1 MTIRKE
7 FEMARIYG
15 RRAPRRNRNRIY
27 TIISI
32 VFIFGIIAYL
42 NISGNKSKTELIPN
56 SNGTT
61 IPSGSEESSS
71 AGNTSSGSS
80 LNSSLPNW
88 ATSSDGEAPVPN
100 QELPGTGQSERI
112 TEMGNATLT
121 ASGGN
126 TEMTTSMQPPVQFT
140 NSEADMLI
148 AQANELMKQG
158 ISQIIPACDKFN
170 EALRSRTINAQQA
183 EFVKKQLS
191 SLADDWLFNKSVLQG
206 DTLCEYYKIQ
216 SGDRLQVIG
225 EKNNVPYELL
235 MTINNISDAKKIQ
248 VGQTIK
254 ILKGPFHAKVYRS
267 SFTMD
272 VYLKNT
278 YVRTFKVGL
287 GLAGTETPTGMWKV
301 KPGGKLIEPVWTD
314 PQGKTHYPSDADYP
328 LGSRWVALEGV
339 SGDAVGKQG
348 FAIHG
353 TREPQSLGTASSQGC
368 IRLENGSAVLV
379 YNMLI
384 PAYSTVEVLN

>member
-1 MTIRKE
+1 
-7 FEMARIYG
+7 MARIYG
-15 RRAPRRNRNRIY
+15 RRTTRRNRNRIY

-32 VFIFGIIAYL
+32 VIIAGIIAY
-42 NISGNKSKTELIPN
+42 IYIPGNDSRTELIPN
-56 SNGTT
+56 SNDVT
-61 IPSGSEESSS
+61 ISS
-71 AGNTSSGSS
+71 TSSGSS
-80 LNSSLPNW
+80 SSSGNTNSGDASLQSSMPNW
-88 ATSSDGEAPVPN
+88 ATSSGSETASPN
-100 QELPGTGQSERI
+100 QELPGSSQPESSSTSL
-112 TEMGNATLT
+112 TPPTGNA
-121 ASGGN
+121 GM
-126 TEMTTSMQPPVQFT
+126 TETIQTPVQFT
-140 NSEADMLI
+140 NSEADKLI
-148 AQANELMKQG
+148 SQANELLKQG
-158 ISQIIPACDKFN
+158 MSQIIPARDKFN

-183 EFVKKQLS
+183 QFVKNQLS
-191 SLADDWLFNKSVLQG
+191 ILADDWLFNKSVLQG

-225 EKNNVPYELL
+225 EKNNVPYEIL

-267 SFTMD
+267 SFTID

-287 GLAGTETPTGMWKV
+287 GLAGSETPTGMWKV

-353 TREPQSLGTASSQGC
+353 TREPESLGTASSQGC
-368 IRLENGSAVLV
+368 IRMENGAAILV

-384 PAYSTVEVLN
+384 PAYSTVEVLD